1 MWVKKALMSCRNATV
16 LIEKKKLTGLDLIE
30 KIELKLHLTACK
42 YCNQYKV
49 QDQLI
54 DEFMK
59 DLEEVAEFKAAEAPE
74 LSADFKHK
82 MKILINSR
90 LNDK

>member
-16 LIEKKKLTGLDLIE
+16 LIEKKKLAGLTLVE
-30 KIELKLHLTACK
+30 KIELKVHLTACK
-42 YCNQYKV
+42 YCNQYNA

-59 DLEEVAEFKAAEAPE
+59 DLEEATEFKAAKAPE
-74 LSADFKHK
+74 LSTDFKHK
-82 MKILINSR
+82 MEILINSR
-90 LNDK
+90 LNGK